1 MTDRLVFHT
10 DRATIPA
17 DPVEGEIPVWLFG
30 PSPPFLHAGSVGS
43 SVYDLASRLTVQP
56 SFAAMD
62 FAAIAMAVTAA
73 DTFVARLDA
82 ANGWARNLELVVPL
96 NEPER
101 WTPLKPIL
109 ARGLGF
115 LSGDD
120 WSFEFTG
127 GGVSP
132 PASSVIKRRF
142 RRYDLSALDCVALF
156 SGGLDSALGALD
168 LLDQTL
174 RPLLVSHAPRGD
186 SEHQDLVAARLPAD
200 CQRFS
205 FNSYPTWSGVDD
217 DSMRTRSF
225 QFIAVAAL
233 AAEAIS
239 QFRNGKVIDL
249 YLCENGFIALNPPL
263 TVRRIGSLST
273 RTAHPHFLAGVSA
286 LFEGAGLPVRIVN
299 PYRHSTKGE
308 MLAAHVKRPDIDGLV
323 ADSVSCGK
331 WKRKNQQC
339 GRCLPCL
346 IRRASIHAAG
356 LTDTT
361 AYQTQNLPDV
371 MQHQE
376 NRDDLIAV
384 QSALRRR
391 SKRNDATWIL
401 QSGPLPLDAHER
413 GPLFEVVRRG
423 CDELEAYLRSQGLY
437 A

>member
-1 MTDRLVFHT
+1 MTTRLLFHA

-17 DPVEGEIPVWLFG
+17 DPNDGEIPVWMFG
-30 PSPPFLHAGSVGS
+30 PSPPYAHAASVGS
-43 SVYDLASRLTVQP
+43 SVLDLASRLTVQP
-56 SFAAMD
+56 SLPAMD

-73 DTFVARLDA
+73 DTFVSRLEA
-82 ANGWARNLELVVPL
+82 ANGWARSFELVVPL
-96 NEPER
+96 NQPDL

-109 ARGLGF
+109 ERGLAF
-115 LSGDD
+115 LSGDE
-120 WSFEFTG
+120 WNFEFTG
-127 GGVSP
+127 GGVP
-132 PASSVIKRRF
+132 PPPTAVIKRRL
-142 RRYDLSALDCVALF
+142 RRFDLSALDCVALF

-168 LLDQTL
+168 LLDQKL

-186 SEHQDLVAARLPAD
+186 SEHQDLVAARLPAV

-233 AAEAIS
+233 AADAIS
-239 QFRNGKVIDL
+239 QFRNGKIVDL

-273 RTAHPHFLAGVSA
+273 RTAHPHFLGAITA
-286 LFEGAGLPVRIVN
+286 LFEGAGLPVRIDN
-299 PYRHSTKGE
+299 PYHHQTKGE
-308 MLAAHVKRPDIDGLV
+308 MLAAHAGRADIDDLV
-323 ADSVSCGK
+323 AESVSCGK

-356 LTDTT
+356 LSDAT
-361 AYQTQNLPDV
+361 AYQTQNLSNV
-371 MQHQE
+371 MLHSE

-384 QSALRRR
+384 QAALRRR
-391 SKRNDATWIL
+391 SKRDDAIWVL
-401 QSGPLPLDAHER
+401 QSGPLPRDASER

-437 A
+437 V